1 MIHTQKVSNERRREK
16 YRINEESMEGIIRIK
31 IKIPGKRI
39 EERGGPSRRKKSPL
53 ASSWKLNQ
61 VKS

>member
-31 IKIPGKRI
+31 MTRLGKRKKEDQHL
-39 EERGGPSRRKKSPL
+39 EEKGHD
-53 ASSWKLNQ
+53 
-61 VKS
+61 